1 MLVINSNF
9 NNINKECFNFYCA
22 VACILTFLLLE
33 KHCIYTVFG
42 LTSDLDLKMKTQ
54 ILILWQP
61 GKMTG
66 SYGKMTGNIG
76 KMTGNMLEEI
86 QNSDCT
92 SSSSTTSPRSVIMIP
107 LSSFPANYKDFW
119 KLKEKT
125 DKLKIIQF
133 SLKLPSPTSL
143 QSFKKK

>member
-1 MLVINSNF
+1 MHSNISAFREALYIYCIWINF
-9 NNINKECFNFYCA
+9 WFRFKDE
-22 VACILTFLLLE
+22 
-33 KHCIYTVFG
+33 
-42 LTSDLDLKMKTQ
+42 TQ

-66 SYGKMTGNIG
+66 SYDKMTGSYDKMTWNLG

-86 QNSDCT
+86 QNPDST
-92 SSSSTTSPRSVIMIP
+92 SSSRTTSPSSVIMIP

-133 SLKLPSPTSL
+133 SLKLPSPTPR